1 VNGVAG
7 TAVTVPNLY
16 TADGTLSGNRTVAAG
31 ASTLTFSSSA
41 TNGFSVGGT
50 TFSVDAANNRV
61 GIGTA
66 APGSKLEVNGAA
78 TNTTAYNAG
87 SSTTIDFTQ
96 SNLAYT
102 TASAGAFTLSGLKD
116 GGTYTLA
123 VQGTTSGTATFT
135 QSGMT
140 FKSTNNIATTS
151 GYQTVYTFIVMGT
164 TVYYWM
170 NSGF

>member
-1 VNGVAG
+1 LGG
-7 TAVTVPNLY
+7 TGAT
-16 TADGTLSGNRTVAAG
+16 TLS
-31 ASTLTFSSSA
+31 STLSVTGNQTNTGNFSQTGTGTFSTGTGVVSLNGNTTISGTNTLTVGTGA
-41 TNGFSVGGT
+41 TTLGGSLSVGG
-50 TFSVDAANNRV
+50 AASNDV
-61 GIGTA
+61 
-66 APGSKLEVNGAA
+66 
-78 TNTTAYNAG
+78 AYNAG
-87 SSTTIDFTQ
+87 SATTIDFTQ

-123 VQGTTSGTATFT
+123 VQGTTTGTASFT

-140 FKSTNNIATTS
+140 FKSTNNGATTS

-164 TVYYWM
+164 TVYFWM